1 LKKALISEK
10 EFTKNKAG
18 VRCFGYKH
26 IKSIKFYST
35 LLLCLRDCYESK
47 YEQLNIDMN
56 YMLLLKNELSMGF
69 LRNTSNITNTL
80 RSAIKIY
87 SEERSGRGEHFQTEM
102 ALLEKLFDQA
112 DNPKS
117 TVRVEEN
124 KNSSLYKDPND
135 EPEPE
140 VFKPSHDKTASIL

>member
-1 LKKALISEK
+1 
-10 EFTKNKAG
+10 
-18 VRCFGYKH
+18 
-26 IKSIKFYST
+26 
-35 LLLCLRDCYESK
+35 
-47 YEQLNIDMN
+47 MN